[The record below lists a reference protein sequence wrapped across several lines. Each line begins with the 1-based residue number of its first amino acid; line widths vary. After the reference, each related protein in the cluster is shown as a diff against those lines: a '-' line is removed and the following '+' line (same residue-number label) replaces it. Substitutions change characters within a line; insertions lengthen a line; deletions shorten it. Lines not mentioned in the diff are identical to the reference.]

1 MSAVVNV
8 RKFVC
13 RKCGYVAVGYEVTD
27 NCPVCGASKDDF
39 EELQMNDNTTAKN
52 LEANWDGETEE
63 VGLYLAFAKKAEEEG
78 LPEVAQTFIKIAIE
92 EGYHA
97 AQIAEIQGKVKS
109 TKENLE
115 WRIEAERGAERGK
128 KEAAEMALNQDNLDA
143 AEFFNRASKD
153 EGRHASM
160 FEGLL
165 RRYFS

>member
-1 MSAVVNV
+1 
-8 RKFVC
+8 R
-13 RKCGYVAVGYEVTD
+13 CGYVVASEEALEV
-27 NCPVCGASKDDF
+27 CPICGAPKEEF
-39 EELQMNDNTTAKN
+39 EEVKEQDTSVTSKH
-52 LEANWDGETEE
+52 LEANWDAETEE

-78 LPEVAQTFIKIAIE
+78 LPEVAQTFIKIAVE

-115 WRIEAERGAERGK
+115 WRVEAERGAQKGK
-128 KEAAEMALNQDNLDA
+128 KEAAEIALNQGNNDA
-143 AEFFNRASKD
+143 AEFFNSASKD
-153 EGRHASM
+153 EGRHAAM